1 MPKQLK
7 KNKFLS
13 TKANL
18 FLTIFMTTIVVVL
31 LILVLYKQGFL
42 SKQKSSEP
50 SFLYVQTAHSG
61 SLSAEMADEMR
72 TLTLHKTSPLTVYF
86 SDRPDRIT
94 GHEPTE
100 EFISA
105 WGEGED
111 SFVKNPPNAVLD
123 IIGEHS
129 QSLLVI
135 ELMSAKYDSQTKTLE
150 YQVKIL
156 DDETGGTF
164 PETFNEAALFI
175 DSAHK
180 DFHCKCSGKKNCRC
194 KFEYDLKKS
203 QTKEFRGYCDGEGM
217 SPEGLSVS
225 GLKSGTHCTVKAFW
239 HDYYSRSCTNWSPNA
254 NDTIKIT
261 VRCAQK
267 EDFY

>member
-1 MPKQLK
+1 MK

-18 FLTIFMTTIVVVL
+18 VLTISITTVVVFL
-31 LILVLYKQGFL
+31 LIVIFCNQGFL
-42 SKQKSSEP
+42 SKQTSSEP

-61 SLSAEMADEMR
+61 SLSPERADEMR
-72 TLTLHKTSPLTVYF
+72 TLTLHGTSPLTVYF

-100 EFISA
+100 EFISG

-111 SFVKNPPNAVLD
+111 SFVKTPPNAVLD

-135 ELMSAKYDSQTKTLE
+135 ELMSAKYDSQSRTLE
-150 YQVKIL
+150 YQIKIL
-156 DDETGGTF
+156 NDETGGTF
-164 PETFNEAALFI
+164 PETFSEAALFI

-180 DFHCKCSGKKNCRC
+180 DFHCKCSGKKDCKC

-203 QTKEFRGYCDGEGM
+203 ATKEFRGYCDGKGM
-217 SPEGLSVS
+217 SPEGISVS

-239 HDYYSRSCTNWSPNA
+239 NKYYSRSCTNFSPSV

-261 VRCAQK
+261 VHCALK